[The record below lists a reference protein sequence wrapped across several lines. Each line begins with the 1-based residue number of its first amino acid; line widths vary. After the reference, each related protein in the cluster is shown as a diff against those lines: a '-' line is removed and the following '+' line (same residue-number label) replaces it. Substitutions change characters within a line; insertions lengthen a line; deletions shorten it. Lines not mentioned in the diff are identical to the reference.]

1 MEIRLKKMT
10 LKNFKGIKDFEI
22 SLDGLDAS
30 IYGDN
35 GTGKTTLYDAFM
47 WLLFDED
54 FEISLLRE
62 LALAE
67 EELKQKTKMEE

>member
-22 SLDGLDAS
+22 SL
-30 IYGDN
+30 
-35 GTGKTTLYDAFM
+35 
-47 WLLFDED
+47 
-54 FEISLLRE
+54 LRE

-67 EELKQKTKMEE
+67 EGMTEELETDPLTQYGWYQQDLIDWRRSER